1 MAEPQENTGELGWP
15 EFIKTRVVSTITYS
29 GVSDRL
35 DFLNHSL
42 LIRLRRKGN
51 IHCEKQTFLG
61 IKHCICLD
69 LPVEALP
76 SLLHLIFLTI
86 SRYND
91 RASRVAIIEVIKELN
106 NWNAEV
112 FQKVFAP
119 VIAREAEKYGKR
131 KPTGYSIS

>member
-1 MAEPQENTGELGWP
+1 MTEIQENTGELGWP
-15 EFIKTRVVSTITYS
+15 EFIKTRVVNTITSS

-51 IHCEKQTFLG
+51 NTKKKKKKLSINKS
-61 IKHCICLD
+61 ILD
-69 LPVEALP
+69 LPVEVLP
-76 SLLHLIFLTI
+76 SLLQLIFLTI
-86 SRYND
+86 ARYHD
-91 RASRVAIIEVIKELN
+91 RASRMAILEVLKELN

-112 FQKVFAP
+112 FQKVFVP

-131 KPTGYSIS
+131 KPTG

>member
-1 MAEPQENTGELGWP
+1 MAEHQENTGELGWP
-15 EFIKTRVVSTITYS
+15 EFIKTRVVTTITYS

-42 LIRLRRKGN
+42 LIRLRRKGKRLVEN
-51 IHCEKQTFLG
+51 QNGFSIFNT
-61 IKHCICLD
+61 INYID
-69 LPVEALP
+69 LPVESLP
-76 SLLHLIFLTI
+76 SLLQLIFLTI

-91 RASRVAIIEVIKELN
+91 RASRMAIIEVLKELN

-112 FQKVFAP
+112 FQKVFVP

-131 KPTGYSIS
+131 KPTG